1 MNTKN
6 LKNIKNNQFEVVF
19 LSKLGIRFI
28 FRTDIPDNI
37 DRFAPSGHC
46 LGEARQLVL
55 FQTEFSSLG
64 VEAHD
69 SLHPSAAATTARPWQ
84 RPPACFSQQCRHGW
98 GKSNEVFGER
108 NVIRLPR
115 SMMARGTSCALISWL
130 KSESLGNSWN
140 CRSSTDWVHNVKM
153 KMKFRN
159 GASHVKIEMLS
170 CLYLV
175 HCYVVPLVQTW
186 QIHEF
191 GTDI

>member
-1 MNTKN
+1 
-6 LKNIKNNQFEVVF
+6 LKWFF

-159 GASHVKIEMLS
+159 GASLKCSLAYTWYTAMWFRWCKHGKFMNLELIFDSML
-170 CLYLV
+170 V
-175 HCYVVPLVQTW
+175 N
-186 QIHEF
+186 
-191 GTDI
+191 